1 MAQSASFEISGP
13 GIVLGSEGVGTSA
26 PQSAL
31 HVVGAAADAG
41 AGTISSSGSAVTG
54 VGTAFTTQLHV
65 GDLLVVGSQI
75 QGIAS
80 IASDT
85 SLTTQGAFSPTAN
98 NSSFQIL
105 RPVSRFDT
113 FGATPVASYI
123 DGAGNATLGAGLD
136 VTGNVGVGGN
146 LTAGGR
152 VAIGVYTLNAVP
164 SAAAGLCS
172 ASSSCTSG
180 CCTFDLPCKGSDIVI
195 GGGAYINN
203 TYGNALRESRP
214 NGNAWRVTCIGA
226 PGGNGTPLIDL
237 ICTTAFVTCLSH
249 GS

>member
-1 MAQSASFEISGP
+1 LNQSATAQSASFEISGP

-54 VGTAFTTQLHV
+54 VGTAFTTQLHA

-80 IASDT
+80 ISSDT
-85 SLTTQGAFSPTAN
+85 SLTTQGAFSPTTN

-105 RPVSRFDT
+105 PPVSRFDT

-123 DGAGNATLGAGLD
+123 DGAGN
-136 VTGNVGVGGN
+136 VGVGGN

-152 VAIGVYTLNAVP
+152 IAIGVYTLSAAP
-164 SAAAGLCS
+164 SADAGVCT
-172 ASSSCTSG
+172 ASPSCTGS
-180 CCTFDLPCKGSDIVI
+180 CCTFDFPCKGSDIVI
-195 GGGAYINN
+195 GGGGYINN
-203 TYGNALRESRP
+203 IYGNALRESRP

-226 PGGNGTPLIDL
+226 PGGDGAPLIDL
-237 ICTTAFVTCLSH
+237 TCTTAFVTCLSH